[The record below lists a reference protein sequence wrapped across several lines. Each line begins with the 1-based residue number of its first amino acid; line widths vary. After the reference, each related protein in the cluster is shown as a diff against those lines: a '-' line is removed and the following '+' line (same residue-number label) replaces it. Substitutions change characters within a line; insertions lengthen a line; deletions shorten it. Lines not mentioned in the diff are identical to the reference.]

1 MNLYVMRHTDA
12 VPVGGVVTRDA
23 ERVLSVRGGEDAV
36 LMGRVLAR
44 LDPFIDIVVTSPLV
58 RAIQTGEA
66 VGTGVSDHPIFH
78 VSNNLLPGFNEKN
91 LLEEIIAIS
100 GGGNVIAIGHQPDL
114 TRFISFLVSG
124 GVPSGIAMDTGAIAH
139 VRLQMDPTRR
149 EASLRWLMTPA
160 TVKSLHPNL

>member
-1 MNLYVMRHTDA
+1 MRHTEA
-12 VPVGGVVTRDA
+12 VPVGGEVTRDA
-23 ERVLSVRGGEDAV
+23 DRVLSVRGEQDAV
-36 LMGRVLAR
+36 LMGRALSR
-44 LDPFIDIVVTSPLV
+44 LDPFIEIVVTSPLA
-58 RAIQTGEA
+58 RAIQTGET
-66 VGTGVSDHPIFH
+66 VGSEVSEHPIFH
-78 VSNNLLPGFNEKN
+78 VSKNLLPGIKEKD
-91 LLEEIIAIS
+91 LLEELIAIS
-100 GGGNVIAIGHQPDL
+100 GGANLIAIGHQPDL